1 MIARKSALI
10 VGTQFFARFLGW
22 IGLVILA
29 KLWGGFAP
37 EAMGIIGFA
46 MAFLALF
53 TIIADF
59 GFSHAHIKKVSEG
72 KDLGTCISTFSSIK
86 VILVGLMVLIV
97 FIAIYIWKNLLHRS
111 FFDATT
117 ESVIVVFIVYY
128 VFMNLRQISVI
139 TFQGKKEIAKRQ
151 LVIMFEGIIKVPL
164 MILVAL
170 AGVSAVTVS
179 ISPAIDWPVFLQPF
193 QQFLASHAVGSL
205 AMTYVFG
212 AMVTLFVGMRL
223 LRKYPWKKPSWKLF
237 KSYCYFAL
245 PVMLVS
251 LMSIISLNID
261 KVMIGY
267 FWTSVE
273 VGYYFAVQ
281 QIIQIFII
289 LSAAVGTVL
298 FPTLSEYHSSKN
310 FERIKQTTHLTE
322 RYISMVLIPPIVI
335 VILFAK
341 PVINIMLN
349 SAFLPASSV
358 LITLVIYALIYGLR
372 IPYHSLISGM
382 NEPGIAARIGIAICA
397 TNIILNYLFIPE
409 CGLLSPFGISGPT
422 GAAIATVLSSL
433 VGLIGFQ
440 YTAKKLTGIRLFQS
454 YTPRHIIAGIVMAV
468 VLYYSSFVVPVDRW
482 YQLLGYSLYGLGI
495 YLLVLFALKEFKK
508 HDLNFFLNMLHPKEM
523 FDYISSELRDKPKPP
538 Q

>member
-1 MIARKSALI
+1 
-10 VGTQFFARFLGW
+10 
-22 IGLVILA
+22 
-29 KLWGGFAP
+29 
-37 EAMGIIGFA
+37 
-46 MAFLALF
+46 
-53 TIIADF
+53 
-59 GFSHAHIKKVSEG
+59 
-72 KDLGTCISTFSSIK
+72 
-86 VILVGLMVLIV
+86 
-97 FIAIYIWKNLLHRS
+97 
-111 FFDATT
+111 
-117 ESVIVVFIVYY
+117 
-128 VFMNLRQISVI
+128 
-139 TFQGKKEIAKRQ
+139 
-151 LVIMFEGIIKVPL
+151 
-164 MILVAL
+164 
-170 AGVSAVTVS
+170 
-179 ISPAIDWPVFLQPF
+179 
-193 QQFLASHAVGSL
+193 
-205 AMTYVFG
+205 
-212 AMVTLFVGMRL
+212 
-223 LRKYPWKKPSWKLF
+223 
-237 KSYCYFAL
+237 
-245 PVMLVS
+245 
-251 LMSIISLNID
+251 D

-273 VGYYFAVQ
+273 VGYYFTVQ
-281 QIIQIFII
+281 QILQIFII

-358 LITLVIYALIYGLR
+358 LIILTIYALIYGLR

-409 CGLLSPFGISGPT
+409 CGLPSPFGISGPT

-454 YTPRHIIAGIVMAV
+454 HTPRHILAGFVMAV

-523 FDYISSELRDKPKPP
+523 FEYISSELRDKPKPP